1 MKIDRFNLLI
11 YNVVHYNIL
20 KKHFF
25 LLGMLMSFCSFG
37 VLAQTSIRGTV
48 TSADGEPII
57 GANVIEVGTTNGTV
71 TDLDGNYML
80 KVGANAVLEFT
91 YTGYIS
97 QRLTVGAQ
105 TAINVTLLEGVA
117 LDEIVVTALGISRE
131 KKSLT
136 YAAQT
141 IQGGQLTQVRDANF
155 ANTLNGK
162 VAGLVVTNA
171 ASGVGG
177 ATRVNLRG
185 NRSIQSSN
193 NALFVIDG
201 VPVDNSTPG
210 QVGNDFGGY
219 NGSDGVANI
228 NPDDIESISVL
239 KGAAASVLY
248 GSRAANG
255 VILITTKKGSAGALS
270 VDVNSGVQFDA
281 PLTLPYL
288 QNEFGQGNGGAF
300 GARASGSWGPKINNQ
315 AVTDWTGKSQNMT
328 AQPNNIADFF
338 QLGSAFNN
346 AIGIKGGTEKV
357 QSYFSFTNN
366 QAAGIVPGNTL
377 DRNTVNWRISTNI
390 SKKFSTDAKITYVN
404 QILNNK
410 LRSGEE
416 SSEVMNLYKTP
427 RSIRNE
433 DMRNYE
439 SPSGAPNYWTSS
451 SIYMNPYWT
460 INRTSADEER
470 TRTTGLVSATYQIN
484 EDMKVLARVSLDQYT
499 DRGENTFYNNTLL
512 FAQAGGSFQKYFRQ
526 VQERN
531 AELLLLGNK
540 KLSNN
545 LKISYTLGLAD
556 LTRKAD
562 FTQTNANGLLVPNK
576 FNLGF
581 ARTLSVGTGFV
592 ERDLQ
597 SVFGSVQVALKDYL
611 YLDLT
616 ARNDWS
622 STLPAPHTYFYPSL
636 GLTAVLS
643 DMVELPSF
651 VNFAKLRGS
660 YTRVGN
666 DAAPYLLTQ
675 TYSFSQGGIGGF
687 INRDG
692 TQAIGDLKPELTTS
706 LEFGLDGRFF
716 DNRVGLDL
724 TFYKTN
730 SVNQLLSL
738 PLAPAS
744 GFSNQYINAGDIQN
758 SGVEL
763 TLTGSP
769 VKKDDFVWD
778 ITLNYARNVNKIVS
792 LHPDIKQTFLS
803 SGYGR
808 TAGVLV
814 KEGGAYG
821 DLFADGW
828 ATAPDGQFIMDA
840 AGKPVLTS
848 TQAFLGNFNPK
859 FTLGLNNAFSF
870 GKISINVLID
880 ARVGGVMTS
889 GSDANLAFDGNA
901 AYTTAYRDGGWILPG
916 VVKSGESFTPNKT
929 PINAET
935 FWTTVSNGR
944 YSWGQLFTYD
954 ATNVRIREAAVGYDF
969 SLANS
974 FVKKARLSI
983 VARNLFF
990 LTKGNAI
997 IDVPGIPTR
1006 KMWFDPDV
1014 NLGAGN
1020 YQGIEYGTL
1029 PSARSIGLNLNLSF

>member
-1 MKIDRFNLLI
+1 MMKHL
-11 YNVVHYNIL
+11 
-20 KKHFF
+20 F
-25 LLGMLMSFCSFG
+25 LFGMLLSCCSIG
-37 VLAQTSIRGTV
+37 ALAQASIRGTV
-48 TSADGEPII
+48 TSSDGEPII
-57 GANVIEVGTTNGTV
+57 GANVIELGSNNGTV
-71 TDLDGNYML
+71 TDLDGNYQL
-80 KVGANAVLEFT
+80 KVGANAILEFT
-91 YTGYIS
+91 YTGYVS
-97 QRLTVGAQ
+97 QKFTVGTQ
-105 TAINVTLLEGVA
+105 TIINVTMTEGVA
-117 LDEIVVTALGISRE
+117 LSEIVVTALGISRE

-155 ANTLNGK
+155 ANTLQGK

-171 ASGVGG
+171 SSGVGG

-255 VILITTKKGSAGALS
+255 VILITTKKGGAGAIS
-270 VDVNSGVQFDA
+270 VDVNSGAQFDA

-288 QNEFGQGNGGAF
+288 QNEYGQGNGGVF
-300 GARASGSWGPKINNQ
+300 GARASGSWGPKMNNQ

-328 AQPNNIADFF
+328 PQPNNISDFF
-338 QLGSAFNN
+338 QLGSSFNN
-346 AIGIKGGTEKV
+346 SVGIKGGTDKV

-366 QAAGIVPGNTL
+366 QAAGVVPGNTL
-377 DRNTVNWRISTNI
+377 DRNTVNLRISTNL
-390 SKKFSTDAKITYVN
+390 SKKFSTDAKVTYVN

-427 RSIRNE
+427 RSVRNV
-433 DMRNYE
+433 DMQNYE
-439 SPSGAPNYWTSS
+439 SASGAPNYWTSS

-470 TRTTGLVSATYQIN
+470 TRTTGLVSATYNIN
-484 EDMKVLARVSLDQYT
+484 DDMKVLARVSLDQYT

-531 AELLLLGNK
+531 AELLLIGNK
-540 KLSNN
+540 KINSN
-545 LKISYTLGLAD
+545 LKLSYTFGIAD
-556 LTRKAD
+556 LARKSD
-562 FTQTNANGLLVPNK
+562 FTQTSANGLLVPNK
-576 FNLGF
+576 FDLGF

-597 SVFGSVQVALKDYL
+597 SVFGSVQVSLKDYL
-611 YLDLT
+611 YLDVT
-616 ARNDWS
+616 TRNDWS
-622 STLPAPHTYFYPSL
+622 STLPAPHSYFYPSL

-643 DMVELPSF
+643 DMIELPSF
-651 VNFAKLRGS
+651 VSFAKLRGS

-706 LEFGLDGRFF
+706 VEFGFDGRFF
-716 DNRVGLDL
+716 DNRIGLDV
-724 TFYKTN
+724 TFYRTN

-769 VKKDDFVWD
+769 VKKDDFSWD
-778 ITLNYARNVNKIVS
+778 ITLNYARNVNTIVS

-821 DLFADGW
+821 DLYADGW
-828 ATAPDGQFIMDA
+828 AQTPDGKFIMDA
-840 AGKPVLTS
+840 SGKPVLTA
-848 TQAFLGNFNPK
+848 TQEFLGNFNPK

-870 GKISINVLID
+870 GKMSVNVLID
-880 ARVGGVMTS
+880 ARIGGVMTS

-901 AYTTAYRDGGWILPG
+901 AYTTAYREGGWVIPG
-916 VVKSGESFTPNKT
+916 VVKNGESYTPNTT

-969 SLANS
+969 TVNNS
-974 FVKKARLSI
+974 FVKKAKLSI

-990 LTKGNAI
+990 LAKGNAI
-997 IDVPGIPTR
+997 MDIPGVPTR

>member
-1 MKIDRFNLLI
+1 M
-11 YNVVHYNIL
+11 
-20 KKHFF
+20 KKHLF
-25 LLGMLMSFCSFG
+25 LLGVLLSCCSFG
-37 VLAQTSIRGTV
+37 ALAQASIRGTV
-48 TSADGEPII
+48 TSPDGEPII
-57 GANVIEVGTTNGTV
+57 GANVIELGSNNGTA
-71 TDLDGNYML
+71 TDLDGNYLL
-80 KVGANAVLEFT
+80 KVGANAILEFT
-91 YTGYIS
+91 YTGYVS
-97 QRLTVGAQ
+97 QKFTVGTQ
-105 TAINVTLLEGVA
+105 TIINVTLTEGVA
-117 LDEIVVTALGISRE
+117 LSEIIVTALGISRE

-155 ANTLNGK
+155 TNTLQGK

-171 ASGVGG
+171 SSGVGG

-255 VILITTKKGSAGALS
+255 VILITTKKGGAGAIS
-270 VDVNSGVQFDA
+270 VDVNSGAQFDA

-288 QNEFGQGNGGAF
+288 QNEYGQGNGGAF
-300 GARASGSWGPKINNQ
+300 GARASGSWGPKMNNQ
-315 AVTDWTGKSQNMT
+315 AVTDWTGKSQNMVP
-328 AQPNNIADFF
+328 QPNNISDFF
-338 QLGSAFNN
+338 QLGSSFNN
-346 AIGIKGGTEKV
+346 SVGIKGGTDKV

-366 QAAGIVPGNTL
+366 QAAGVVPGNTL
-377 DRNTVNWRISTNI
+377 DRNTVNLRISTNL
-390 SKKFSTDAKITYVN
+390 SKKFSTDAKVTYVN

-427 RSIRNE
+427 RSIRIE
-433 DMRNYE
+433 DMQNYE
-439 SPSGAPNYWTSS
+439 SGSGAPNYWTSS

-470 TRTTGLVSATYQIN
+470 TRTTGLVSATYNIN
-484 EDMKVLARVSLDQYT
+484 DDMKVLARVSLDQYT

-531 AELLLLGNK
+531 AELLLIGNK
-540 KLSNN
+540 KINSN
-545 LKISYTLGLAD
+545 LKLSYTFGVAD
-556 LTRKAD
+556 LARKSD
-562 FTQTNANGLLVPNK
+562 FTQTSANGLLVPNK
-576 FNLGF
+576 FDLGF

-597 SVFGSVQVALKDYL
+597 SAFGSVQVSLKDYL
-611 YLDLT
+611 YLDVT

-622 STLPAPHTYFYPSL
+622 STLPAPHSYFYPSL

-651 VNFAKLRGS
+651 VSFAKFRGS

-675 TYSFSQGGIGGF
+675 TYSFSQGGVGGF

-706 LEFGLDGRFF
+706 LEFGFDGRFF
-716 DNRVGLDL
+716 DNRMGLDV

-744 GFSNQYINAGDIQN
+744 GFSNQYINAGDIEN

-769 VKKDDFVWD
+769 IKKDDFSWD
-778 ITLNYARNVNKIVS
+778 ITLNYARNVNTIIS

-821 DLFADGW
+821 DLYADGW
-828 ATAPDGQFIMDA
+828 AQAPDGQFIMDA
-840 AGKPVLTS
+840 SGKPVLTA
-848 TQAFLGNFNPK
+848 TQEFLGNFNPK
-859 FTLGLNNAFSF
+859 FSLGLNNAFSF
-870 GKISINVLID
+870 GKMSVNVLID
-880 ARVGGVMTS
+880 ARIGGVMTS

-901 AYTTAYRDGGWILPG
+901 AYTTAYREGGWVLPG
-916 VVKSGESFTPNKT
+916 VVKNGESYTPNTT

-969 SLANS
+969 TVNNS
-974 FVKKARLSI
+974 FVKKAKLSI

-990 LTKGNAI
+990 LAKGNAI
-997 IDVPGIPTR
+997 MDVPGVPTR

-1020 YQGIEYGTL
+1020 YQGVEYGTL

>member
-1 MKIDRFNLLI
+1 MMKHL
-11 YNVVHYNIL
+11 
-20 KKHFF
+20 F
-25 LLGMLMSFCSFG
+25 LFGMLLSCCSIG
-37 VLAQTSIRGTV
+37 ALAQASIRGTV
-48 TSADGEPII
+48 TSSDGEPII
-57 GANVIEVGTTNGTV
+57 GANVIELGSNNGTV
-71 TDLDGNYML
+71 TDLDGNYQL
-80 KVGANAVLEFT
+80 KVGVNAILEFT
-91 YTGYIS
+91 YTGYVS
-97 QRLTVGAQ
+97 QKFTVGTQ
-105 TAINVTLLEGVA
+105 TIINVTMTEGVA
-117 LDEIVVTALGISRE
+117 LSEIVVTALGISRE

-155 ANTLNGK
+155 ANTLQGK

-171 ASGVGG
+171 SSGVGG

-255 VILITTKKGSAGALS
+255 VILITTKKGGTGAIS
-270 VDVNSGVQFDA
+270 VDVNSGAQFDA

-288 QNEFGQGNGGAF
+288 QNEYGQGNGGAF
-300 GARASGSWGPKINNQ
+300 GARASGSWGPKMNNQ
-315 AVTDWTGKSQNMT
+315 AVTDWTGKSQNMVP
-328 AQPNNIADFF
+328 QPNNISDFF
-338 QLGSAFNN
+338 QLGSSFNN
-346 AIGIKGGTEKV
+346 SVGIKGGTDKV

-366 QAAGIVPGNTL
+366 QAAGVVPGNTL
-377 DRNTVNWRISTNI
+377 DRNTVNLRISTNL
-390 SKKFSTDAKITYVN
+390 SKKFSTDAKVTYVN

-427 RSIRNE
+427 RSIRIE
-433 DMRNYE
+433 DMQNYE
-439 SPSGAPNYWTSS
+439 SEAGVPTYWTSS

-484 EDMKVLARVSLDQYT
+484 DYIKVLARVGLDQYT
-499 DRGENTFYNNTLL
+499 DKGENTFFNNTLL
-512 FAQAGGSFQKYFRQ
+512 FAWLGGTYQKSFRQ

-531 AELLLLGNK
+531 SELLLIGNK
-540 KLSNN
+540 KLNN
-545 LKISYTLGLAD
+545 KVKLSYTFGVAD
-556 LTRKAD
+556 VARKSD
-562 FTQTNANGLLVPNK
+562 FTQTSANGLLVPNK
-576 FNLGF
+576 FDLGF
-581 ARTLSVGTGFV
+581 ARNLAVGTGFI

-597 SVFGSVQVALKDYL
+597 SVFGSVQVSLNDYL
-611 YLDLT
+611 YFDVT

-622 STLPAPHTYFYPSL
+622 STLPAPHSYFYPSL

-651 VNFAKLRGS
+651 ISFAKLRGS

-675 TYSFSQGGIGGF
+675 TYSFSQGGVGGF
-687 INRDG
+687 INRDA
-692 TQAIGDLKPELTTS
+692 TQAFDELKPELTTS
-706 LEFGLDGRFF
+706 LEFGFDGRFF
-716 DNRVGLDL
+716 DNRMGLDV

-730 SVNQLLSL
+730 SINQLLSL

-744 GFSNQYINAGDIQN
+744 GFSNQYINAGDIEN

-769 VKKDDFVWD
+769 IKKNDLTWD
-778 ITLNYARNVNKIVS
+778 VMLNYARNVNAIVA
-792 LHPDIKQTFLS
+792 LHPDIKQTFIS
-803 SGYGR
+803 SGFVR

-814 KEGGAYG
+814 KEGGAFG
-821 DLFADGW
+821 DLYADGW
-828 ATAPDGQFIMDA
+828 ARTPSGQLIMDG
-840 AGKPVLTS
+840 AGKPLVS
-848 TQAFLGNFNPK
+848 SSQEYLGNFNPK

-870 GKISINVLID
+870 GKIRLNVLVD
-880 ARVGGVMTS
+880 ARIGGVMTS
-889 GSDANLAFDGNA
+889 GSDASLAFDGSSA
-901 AYTTAYRDGGWILPG
+901 ITTAYREGGWVLPG
-916 VVKSGESFTPNKT
+916 VTLSNNEYIPNT
-929 PINAET
+929 SPINAET
-935 FWTTVSNGR
+935 FWTTVSKGR
-944 YSWGQLFTYD
+944 YSWGQVFTYD
-954 ATNVRIREAAVGYDF
+954 ATNVRIREAAVGYDITI
-969 SLANS
+969 NS
-974 FVKKARLSI
+974 QYVKKATLSI

-990 LTKGNAI
+990 LAKGNAI
-997 IDVPGIPTR
+997 IDIPGIPTR

-1014 NLGAGN
+1014 NLGTGN
-1020 YQGIEYGTL
+1020 YQGVEFGTL
-1029 PSARSIGLNLNLSF
+1029 PSSRSIGLNLSLSF

>member
-1 MKIDRFNLLI
+1 MNKHLFSFGILL
-11 YNVVHYNIL
+11 
-20 KKHFF
+20 
-25 LLGMLMSFCSFG
+25 SFCSIG
-37 VLAQTSIRGTV
+37 ALAQTSVRGTV
-48 TSADGEPII
+48 TSSDGEPVI
-57 GANVIEVGTTNGTV
+57 GANVIELGSINGTV
-71 TDLDGNYML
+71 TDFDGNYIL
-80 KVGANAVLEFT
+80 KVGANAVLAFS
-91 YTGYIS
+91 YTGYVTQKI
-97 QRLTVGAQ
+97 TVGTQ
-105 TAINVTLLEGVA
+105 TIINVTLTEGVA
-117 LDEIVVTALGISRE
+117 LSEIVVTALGISRE

-171 ASGVGG
+171 SSGVGG

-185 NRSIQSSN
+185 NRSIQNSN

-255 VILITTKKGSAGALS
+255 VILITTKKGSAGSIS
-270 VDVNSGVQFDA
+270 VDANSGAQFDA

-288 QNEFGQGNGGAF
+288 QNEYGQGNGGVF
-300 GARASGSWGPKINNQ
+300 GARASGSWGPKMNNQ
-315 AVTDWTGKSQNMT
+315 AVTDWTGKSQNMVP
-328 AQPNNIADFF
+328 QPNNISDFF
-338 QLGSAFNN
+338 QIGSSFNN
-346 AIGIKGGTEKV
+346 SVGIKGGTDKV
-357 QSYFSFTNN
+357 LTYFSFTNN
-366 QAAGIVPGNTL
+366 RAAGIIPGNKL
-377 DRNTVNWRISTNI
+377 GRNTVNLRVSTNL
-390 SKKFSTDAKITYVN
+390 SKKFSTDAKVTYVN

-427 RSIRNE
+427 RSIRNA
-433 DMRNYE
+433 DMQNFE
-439 SPSGAPNYWTSS
+439 SEAGTPNYWTSS

-470 TRTTGLVSATYQIN
+470 TRTTGLVSATYNIN
-484 EDMKVLARVSLDQYT
+484 EEMKVMARVSLDQYT

-531 AELLLLGNK
+531 AELLLIGSK
-540 KLSNN
+540 KLSSH
-545 LKISYTLGLAD
+545 LKLSYTFGLAD
-556 LTRKAD
+556 LARKSD
-562 FTQTNANGLLVPNK
+562 LTQTNANGLLVPNK
-576 FNLGF
+576 FDLGF
-581 ARTLSVGTGFV
+581 ARTLSVGTGFA

-597 SVFGSVQVALKDYL
+597 SVFGSAQLSLKDYL
-611 YLDLT
+611 YFDVT

-622 STLPAPHTYFYPSL
+622 STLPAPHSYFYPSL

-651 VNFAKLRGS
+651 VSFAKLRGS
-660 YTRVGN
+660 YTLVGN

-706 LEFGLDGRFF
+706 VEFGFDGRFF
-716 DNRVGLDL
+716 DNRIGLDV
-724 TFYKTN
+724 TFYRTN

-769 VKKDDFVWD
+769 VKKEDFSWD
-778 ITLNYARNVNKIVS
+778 LTLNYARNVNTIVS

-821 DLFADGW
+821 DLYADGW
-828 ATAPDGQFIMDA
+828 AQTPDGKFIVDA
-840 AGKPVLTS
+840 SGKPVLTA
-848 TQAFLGNFNPK
+848 TQEFLGNFNPK
-859 FTLGLNNAFSF
+859 FTLGLYNAFSF
-870 GKISINVLID
+870 GKMTVNVLID
-880 ARVGGVMTS
+880 ARIGGVMTS

-901 AYTTAYRDGGWILPG
+901 AYTTAYREGGWVVPG
-916 VVKSGESFTPNKT
+916 VVKKGESYSPNTT

-954 ATNVRIREAAVGYDF
+954 ATNVRIREAAVGYNF
-969 SLANS
+969 NVNHR
-974 FVKKARLSI
+974 FIKKATLSVI
-983 VARNLFF
+983 ARNLIF
-990 LTKGNAI
+990 LAKGNAI
-997 IDVPGIPTR
+997 MDIPGVPSR

-1029 PSARSIGLNLNLSF
+1029 PSTRSIGLNLNLSF

>member
-1 MKIDRFNLLI
+1 MMKHL
-11 YNVVHYNIL
+11 
-20 KKHFF
+20 F
-25 LLGMLMSFCSFG
+25 LFGMLLSCCSIG
-37 VLAQTSIRGTV
+37 ALAQASIRGTV
-48 TSADGEPII
+48 TSSDGEPII
-57 GANVIEVGTTNGTV
+57 GANVIELGSNNGTV
-71 TDLDGNYML
+71 TDLDGNYQL
-80 KVGANAVLEFT
+80 KVGVNAILEFT
-91 YTGYIS
+91 YTGYVS
-97 QRLTVGAQ
+97 QKFTVGTQ
-105 TAINVTLLEGVA
+105 TIINVTMTEGVA
-117 LDEIVVTALGISRE
+117 LSEIVVTALGISRE

-155 ANTLNGK
+155 ANTLQGK

-171 ASGVGG
+171 SSGVGG

-255 VILITTKKGSAGALS
+255 VILITTKKGGAGAIS
-270 VDVNSGVQFDA
+270 VDVNSGAQFDA

-288 QNEFGQGNGGAF
+288 QNEYGQGNGGVF
-300 GARASGSWGPKINNQ
+300 GARASGSWGPKMNNQ
-315 AVTDWTGKSQNMT
+315 AVTDWTGKAQGMEP
-328 AQPNNIADFF
+328 QPNNISDFF
-338 QLGSAFNN
+338 QLGSSFNN
-346 AIGIKGGTEKV
+346 SVGIKGGTDKV

-366 QAAGIVPGNTL
+366 QAAGVVPGNTL
-377 DRNTVNWRISTNI
+377 DRNTVNLRISTNL
-390 SKKFSTDAKITYVN
+390 SKKFSTDAKVTYVN

-427 RSIRNE
+427 RSVRNV
-433 DMRNYE
+433 DMQNYE
-439 SPSGAPNYWTSS
+439 SASGAPNYWTSS

-470 TRTTGLVSATYQIN
+470 TRTTGLVSATYNIN
-484 EDMKVLARVSLDQYT
+484 DDMKVLARVSLDQYT

-531 AELLLLGNK
+531 AELLLIGNK
-540 KLSNN
+540 KINSN
-545 LKISYTLGLAD
+545 LKLSYTFGIAD
-556 LTRKAD
+556 LARKSD
-562 FTQTNANGLLVPNK
+562 FTQTSANGLLVPNK
-576 FNLGF
+576 FDLGF

-597 SVFGSVQVALKDYL
+597 SVFGSVQVSLKDYL
-611 YLDLT
+611 YLDVT
-616 ARNDWS
+616 TRNDWS
-622 STLPAPHTYFYPSL
+622 STLPAPHSYFYPSL

-643 DMVELPSF
+643 DMIELPSF
-651 VNFAKLRGS
+651 VSFAKLRGS

-706 LEFGLDGRFF
+706 VEFGFDGRFF
-716 DNRVGLDL
+716 DNRIGLDV
-724 TFYKTN
+724 TFYRTN

-769 VKKDDFVWD
+769 VKKDDFSWD
-778 ITLNYARNVNKIVS
+778 ITLNYARNVNTIVS

-821 DLFADGW
+821 DLYADGW
-828 ATAPDGQFIMDA
+828 AQAPDGKFIMDA
-840 AGKPVLTS
+840 SGKPVLTA
-848 TQAFLGNFNPK
+848 TQEFLGNFNPK

-870 GKISINVLID
+870 GKMSVNILID
-880 ARVGGVMTS
+880 ARIGGVMTS

-901 AYTTAYRDGGWILPG
+901 AYTTAYREGGWVIPG
-916 VVKSGESFTPNKT
+916 VVKNGESYTPNTT

-969 SLANS
+969 TVNNS
-974 FVKKARLSI
+974 FVKKAKLSI

-990 LTKGNAI
+990 LAKGNAI
-997 IDVPGIPTR
+997 MDIPGVPTR

>member
-1 MKIDRFNLLI
+1 M
-11 YNVVHYNIL
+11 
-20 KKHFF
+20 KKHLF
-25 LLGMLMSFCSFG
+25 LFGMLMSFCSFG
-37 VLAQTSIRGTV
+37 AFAQASIRGTV
-48 TSADGEPII
+48 TSSDGEPVI
-57 GANVIEVGTTNGTV
+57 GANVIELGSNNGTV
-71 TDLDGNYML
+71 TDLDGNYLL
-80 KVGANAVLEFT
+80 KVGANAILEFT
-91 YTGYIS
+91 YTGYVS
-97 QRLTVGAQ
+97 QKFTVGAQ
-105 TAINVTLLEGVA
+105 TMINVTLIEGVS
-117 LDEIVVTALGISRE
+117 LSEVIVTALGISRE

-155 ANTLNGK
+155 TNTLQGK

-171 ASGVGG
+171 SSGVGG

-201 VPVDNSTPG
+201 VPVDNSTLG

-255 VILITTKKGSAGALS
+255 VILITTKKGGAGAIS
-270 VDVNSGVQFDA
+270 VDVNSGAQFDA

-288 QNEFGQGNGGAF
+288 QNEYGQGNGGVF
-300 GARASGSWGPKINNQ
+300 GARASGSWGPKMNNQ
-315 AVTDWTGKSQNMT
+315 AVTDWTGKSQNMVP
-328 AQPNNIADFF
+328 QPNNISNFF
-338 QLGSAFNN
+338 QLGSSFNN
-346 AIGIKGGTEKV
+346 SVGIKGGTDKV

-366 QAAGIVPGNTL
+366 QAAGVVPGNTL
-377 DRNTVNWRISTNI
+377 DRNTVNLRISTNL
-390 SKKFSTDAKITYVN
+390 SKKFSTDAKVTYVN

-427 RSIRNE
+427 RSIRIE
-433 DMRNYE
+433 DMQNFE
-439 SPSGAPNYWTSS
+439 SASGAPNYWTSS

-470 TRTTGLVSATYQIN
+470 TRTTGLVSATYNIN
-484 EDMKVLARVSLDQYT
+484 DDMKVLARVSLDQYT

-531 AELLLLGNK
+531 AELLLIGNK
-540 KLSNN
+540 KINSN
-545 LKISYTLGLAD
+545 LKLSYTFGVAD
-556 LTRKAD
+556 LARKSD
-562 FTQTNANGLLVPNK
+562 FTQTSANGLLVPNK
-576 FNLGF
+576 FDLGF

-597 SVFGSVQVALKDYL
+597 SAFGSVQVSLKDYL
-611 YLDLT
+611 YLDVT

-622 STLPAPHTYFYPSL
+622 STLPAPHSYFYPSL

-651 VNFAKLRGS
+651 VSFAKFRGS

-675 TYSFSQGGIGGF
+675 TYSFSQGGVGGF

-706 LEFGLDGRFF
+706 LEFGFDGRFF
-716 DNRVGLDL
+716 DNRMGLDV

-744 GFSNQYINAGDIQN
+744 GFSNQYINAGDIEN

-769 VKKDDFVWD
+769 IKKDDFSWD
-778 ITLNYARNVNKIVS
+778 ITLNYARNVNTIIS

-821 DLFADGW
+821 DLYADGW
-828 ATAPDGQFIMDA
+828 AQAPDGQFIMDA
-840 AGKPVLTS
+840 SGKPVLTA
-848 TQAFLGNFNPK
+848 TQEFLGNFNPK
-859 FTLGLNNAFSF
+859 FSLGLNNAFSF
-870 GKISINVLID
+870 GKMSINVLID
-880 ARVGGVMTS
+880 ARIGGVMTS

-901 AYTTAYRDGGWILPG
+901 AYTSAYREGGWVLPG
-916 VVKSGESFTPNKT
+916 VVKNGESYTPNTT

-944 YSWGQLFTYD
+944 YSWGQLFTYN

-969 SLANS
+969 TVNNS
-974 FVKKARLSI
+974 FVKKAKLSI

-990 LTKGNAI
+990 LAKGNAI
-997 IDVPGIPTR
+997 MDVPGVPTR

-1020 YQGIEYGTL
+1020 YQGVEYGTL

>member
-1 MKIDRFNLLI
+1 MMKHL
-11 YNVVHYNIL
+11 
-20 KKHFF
+20 F
-25 LLGMLMSFCSFG
+25 LFGMLLSCCSIG
-37 VLAQTSIRGTV
+37 ALAQASIRGTV
-48 TSADGEPII
+48 TSSDGEPII
-57 GANVIEVGTTNGTV
+57 GANVIELGSNNGTV
-71 TDLDGNYML
+71 TDLDGNYQL
-80 KVGANAVLEFT
+80 KVGANAILEFT
-91 YTGYIS
+91 YTGYVS
-97 QRLTVGAQ
+97 QKFTVGTQ
-105 TAINVTLLEGVA
+105 TIINVTMAEGVA
-117 LDEIVVTALGISRE
+117 LSEIVVTALGISRE

-155 ANTLNGK
+155 ANTLQGK

-171 ASGVGG
+171 SSGVGG

-255 VILITTKKGSAGALS
+255 VILITTKKGGAGAIS
-270 VDVNSGVQFDA
+270 VDVNSGAQFDA

-288 QNEFGQGNGGAF
+288 QNEYGQGNGGVF
-300 GARASGSWGPKINNQ
+300 GARASGSWGPKMNNQ

-328 AQPNNIADFF
+328 PQPNNISDFF
-338 QLGSAFNN
+338 QLGSSFNN
-346 AIGIKGGTEKV
+346 SVGIKGGTDKV

-366 QAAGIVPGNTL
+366 QAAGVVPGNTL
-377 DRNTVNWRISTNI
+377 DRNTVNLRISTNL
-390 SKKFSTDAKITYVN
+390 SKKFSTDAKVTYVN

-427 RSIRNE
+427 RSVRNV
-433 DMRNYE
+433 DMQNYE
-439 SPSGAPNYWTSS
+439 SASGAPNYWTSS

-470 TRTTGLVSATYQIN
+470 TRTTGLVSATYNIN
-484 EDMKVLARVSLDQYT
+484 DDMKVLARVSLDQYT

-531 AELLLLGNK
+531 AELLLIGNK
-540 KLSNN
+540 KINSN
-545 LKISYTLGLAD
+545 LKLSYTFGIAD
-556 LTRKAD
+556 LARKSD
-562 FTQTNANGLLVPNK
+562 FTQTSANGLLVPNK
-576 FNLGF
+576 FDLGF

-597 SVFGSVQVALKDYL
+597 SVFGSVQVSLKDYL
-611 YLDLT
+611 YLDVT
-616 ARNDWS
+616 TRNDWS
-622 STLPAPHTYFYPSL
+622 STLPAPHSYFYPSL

-643 DMVELPSF
+643 DMIELPSF
-651 VNFAKLRGS
+651 VSFAKLRGS

-706 LEFGLDGRFF
+706 VEFGFDGRFF
-716 DNRVGLDL
+716 DNRIGLDV
-724 TFYKTN
+724 TFYRTN

-769 VKKDDFVWD
+769 VKKDDFSWD
-778 ITLNYARNVNKIVS
+778 ITLNYARNVNTIVS

-821 DLFADGW
+821 DLYADGW
-828 ATAPDGQFIMDA
+828 AQTPDGKFIMDA
-840 AGKPVLTS
+840 SGKPVLTA
-848 TQAFLGNFNPK
+848 TQEFLGNFNPK

-870 GKISINVLID
+870 GKMSVNVLID
-880 ARVGGVMTS
+880 ARIGGVMTS

-901 AYTTAYRDGGWILPG
+901 AYTTAYREGGWVIPG
-916 VVKSGESFTPNKT
+916 VVKNGESYTPNTT

-954 ATNVRIREAAVGYDF
+954 ATNVRIREATVGYDF
-969 SLANS
+969 TVNNS
-974 FVKKARLSI
+974 FVKKAKLSI

-990 LTKGNAI
+990 LAKGNAI
-997 IDVPGIPTR
+997 MDIPGVPTR

>member
-1 MKIDRFNLLI
+1 MMKHL
-11 YNVVHYNIL
+11 
-20 KKHFF
+20 F
-25 LLGMLMSFCSFG
+25 LFGMLLSCCSIG
-37 VLAQTSIRGTV
+37 ALAQASIRGTV
-48 TSADGEPII
+48 TSSDGEPII
-57 GANVIEVGTTNGTV
+57 GANVIELGSNNGTV
-71 TDLDGNYML
+71 TDLDGNYQL
-80 KVGANAVLEFT
+80 KVGANAILEFT
-91 YTGYIS
+91 YTGYVS
-97 QRLTVGAQ
+97 QKFTVGTQ
-105 TAINVTLLEGVA
+105 TIINVTMTEGVA
-117 LDEIVVTALGISRE
+117 LSEIVVTALGISRE

-155 ANTLNGK
+155 ANTLQGK

-171 ASGVGG
+171 SSGVGG

-255 VILITTKKGSAGALS
+255 VILITTKKGGAGAIS
-270 VDVNSGVQFDA
+270 VDVNSGAQFDA

-288 QNEFGQGNGGAF
+288 QNEYGQGNGGVF
-300 GARASGSWGPKINNQ
+300 GARASGSWGPKMNNQ

-328 AQPNNIADFF
+328 PQPNNISDFF
-338 QLGSAFNN
+338 QLGSSFNN
-346 AIGIKGGTEKV
+346 SVGIKGGTDKV

-366 QAAGIVPGNTL
+366 QAAGVVPGNTL
-377 DRNTVNWRISTNI
+377 DRNTVNLRISTNL
-390 SKKFSTDAKITYVN
+390 SKKFSTDAKVTYVN

-427 RSIRNE
+427 RSVRNV
-433 DMRNYE
+433 DMQNYE
-439 SPSGAPNYWTSS
+439 SASGAPNYWTSS

-470 TRTTGLVSATYQIN
+470 TRTTGLVSATYNIN
-484 EDMKVLARVSLDQYT
+484 DDMKVLARVSLDQYT

-531 AELLLLGNK
+531 AELLLIGNK
-540 KLSNN
+540 KINSN
-545 LKISYTLGLAD
+545 LKLSYTFGIAD
-556 LTRKAD
+556 LARKSD
-562 FTQTNANGLLVPNK
+562 FTQTSANGLLVPNK
-576 FNLGF
+576 FDLGF

-597 SVFGSVQVALKDYL
+597 SVFGSVQVSLKDYL
-611 YLDLT
+611 YLDVT
-616 ARNDWS
+616 TRNDWS
-622 STLPAPHTYFYPSL
+622 STLPAPHSYFYPSL

-643 DMVELPSF
+643 DMIELPSF
-651 VNFAKLRGS
+651 VSFAKLRGS

-706 LEFGLDGRFF
+706 VEFGFDGRFF
-716 DNRVGLDL
+716 DNRIGLDV
-724 TFYKTN
+724 TFYRTN

-769 VKKDDFVWD
+769 VKKDDFSWD
-778 ITLNYARNVNKIVS
+778 ITLNYARNVNTIVS

-821 DLFADGW
+821 DLYADGW
-828 ATAPDGQFIMDA
+828 AQAPDGKFIMDA
-840 AGKPVLTS
+840 SGKPVLTA
-848 TQAFLGNFNPK
+848 TQEFLGNFNPK

-870 GKISINVLID
+870 GKMSVNVLID
-880 ARVGGVMTS
+880 ARIGGVMTS

-901 AYTTAYRDGGWILPG
+901 AYTTAYREGGWVIPG
-916 VVKSGESFTPNKT
+916 VVKNGESYTPNTT

-969 SLANS
+969 TVNNS
-974 FVKKARLSI
+974 FVKKAKLSI

-990 LTKGNAI
+990 LAKGNAI
-997 IDVPGIPTR
+997 MDIPGVPTR